1 MRYKKMDCEHDKAY
15 SKIIL
20 TSYPPQY
27 QWVCKK
33 CGQKG
38 RDIQS
43 NFFMN
48 DEYEETIKVFEEGV
62 KNND

>member
-1 MRYKKMDCEHDKAY
+1 MNNEEFDCEHDKAY
-15 SKIIL
+15 AKIVL
-20 TSYPPQY
+20 LSYPPQH

-48 DEYEETIKVFEEGV
+48 DEYEETIKAFEDGV
-62 KNND
+62 NDD